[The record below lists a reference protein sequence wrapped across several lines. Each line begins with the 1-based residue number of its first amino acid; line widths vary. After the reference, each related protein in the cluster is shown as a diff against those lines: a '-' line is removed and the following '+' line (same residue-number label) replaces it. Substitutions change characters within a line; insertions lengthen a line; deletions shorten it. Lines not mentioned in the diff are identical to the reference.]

1 MFDAYAAARESAAN
15 LLRHAGIA
23 EAHAEDVR
31 ACMAGYELSS
41 ALPRRLLLSPEACF
55 AAVCAAE
62 AEAPAALCN
71 APAFSNIALQGGH
84 ICFALTNAAY
94 AALMRAVEESGA
106 LPALPEDT
114 APFLPYMI
122 ARMRM
127 LARKAGADCPDDP
140 AVRHALWLCFGIAE
154 AGLGFAQCQA
164 RALRAAHA
172 LAALGRELPPRER
185 AELFS
190 RCGALG
196 RCAARLLALALPG
209 I

>member
-1 MFDAYAAARESAAN
+1 MFDAYAAARESAVA
-15 LLRHAGIA
+15 LLRRAGIA
-23 EAHAEDVR
+23 EARAEDVR

-41 ALPRRLLLSPEACF
+41 ALPRRLPLSPEACL

-84 ICFALTNAAY
+84 ICFALT
-94 AALMRAVEESGA
+94 
-106 LPALPEDT
+106 EDT

-154 AGLGFAQCQA
+154 AGLGFAQRQA